1 VAKVTGNFKKHP
13 NTAPSS
19 KVGEPNLQ
27 EETIASAPAMVNDLN
42 KQLSGVQ
49 PSQDI
54 GVQAVGTGTG
64 VPAANEKA
72 PGSQNSGTA
81 TDGVAPAPAPPQVNE
96 VQKPTG
102 TGTQQAAPEDK
113 AAPTDPKQ
121 ESSSKKKGKKGLRK
135 LIPF

>member
-1 VAKVTGNFKKHP
+1 MTA
-13 NTAPSS
+13 TAPADPTADHDN
-19 KVGEPNLQ
+19 EL
-27 EETIASAPAMVNDLN
+27 INDLN
-42 KQLSGVQ
+42 NQITGMQQ
-49 PSQDI
+49 PSQNI

-64 VPAANEKA
+64 VPGANEKA

-102 TGTQQAAPEDK
+102 TGTQAAPEDK
-113 AAPTDPKQ
+113 AAPADPKQ